1 MTVDKD
7 SAHKEPPKGVF
18 GSFRYLGPGLIL
30 SASIVG
36 SGELIATTA
45 LGAKAGFCVLWV
57 LILGCLIKVA
67 VQLEYGR
74 FCICHGIPSFQ
85 AWNQLPGP
93 RVWQLHWSIHVGLV
107 SFAAMVMGMGAVMGG
122 AAQAASAVFGG
133 SSVGLWIVILWMV
146 IALLVYSGKY
156 QLIELAA
163 IGMNFVFVSI
173 ILFCVFAVQRTEYAF
188 GWDDVA
194 CGFGLRLPAE
204 AIVLA
209 LTAFGI
215 TGLGSGEII
224 MYPYWC
230 LEKGYAAWT
239 GRRDDSAE
247 WIRRARGWIR
257 VMTLDAVISMI
268 VYTVVTVAFY
278 FLGAAVLHAQA
289 ELKDGAELI
298 SQLSQIFTEVL
309 GPGATG
315 LFMVGALFVLFS
327 TAFANT
333 AGFSHVWTDLA
344 GLYQLYELDNP
355 KSKKRTFAIFSF
367 AFPGIWGIFYLWLQQ
382 PILLVV
388 ILGIANSVFLI
399 IVAYQALVF
408 RYRRTDK
415 CIVPSKL
422 YDKFLLTSVLAIG
435 FVAVRSLIAAM
446 DKWLGLLN

>member
-1 MTVDKD
+1 
-7 SAHKEPPKGVF
+7 
-18 GSFRYLGPGLIL
+18 LGPGLIL

-74 FCICHGIPSFQ
+74 FCICHGTPSFQ

-93 RVWQLHWSIHVGLV
+93 RFWRLHWSIHVGLI

-188 GWDDVA
+188 GWSDMVG
-194 CGFGLRLPAE
+194 GFGLRLPGE

-215 TGLGSGEII
+215 TGLGSGEIV

-230 LEKGYAAWT
+230 MEKGYAAWT

-247 WIRRARGWIR
+247 WVRRARGWIR

-298 SQLSQIFTEVL
+298 GQLSQIFTEVL
-309 GPGATG
+309 GPQATG
-315 LFMVGALFVLFS
+315 LFMVGAFFVLFS

-333 AGFSHVWTDLA
+333 AGFSHVWTDLL
-344 GLYQLYELDNP
+344 GLYRLSDLNNP
-355 KSKKRTFAIFSF
+355 RSRKRAFAILAF
-367 AFPGIWGIFYLWLQQ
+367 AFPGIWGIFYLWLRQ

-399 IVAYQALVF
+399 VVAYQALVF

-422 YDKFLLTSVLAIG
+422 YDMFLLASVLAIG
-435 FVAVRSLIAAM
+435 FVAVRSLVAALQN
-446 DKWLGLLN
+446 WLGLI

>member
-1 MTVDKD
+1 MLIDKKT
-7 SAHKEPPKGVF
+7 KEPPQGLF
-18 GSFRYLGPGLIL
+18 RSLRYLGPGLIL

-57 LILGCLIKVA
+57 LILGCIIKVA
-67 VQLEYGR
+67 VQLEYGKN
-74 FCICHGIPSFQ
+74 CICYGKPSFQ
-85 AWNQLPGP
+85 AWNGLPGP
-93 RVWQLHWSIHVGLV
+93 RVWHLHWSIHVGLV
-107 SFAAMVMGMGAVMGG
+107 SFAAMVIGMGAVMGG
-122 AAQAASAVFGG
+122 AAQAASEAFGG
-133 SSVGLWIVILWMV
+133 RGVMLWIVILWLI

-156 QLIELAA
+156 RLIELAA
-163 IGMNFVFVSI
+163 VGMNSVFVSI
-173 ILFCVFAVQRTEYAF
+173 ILFCVFALQRTQYAF
-188 GWDDVA
+188 GWNDVA
-194 CGFGLRLPAE
+194 EGFGIRLPAE

-209 LTAFGI
+209 LAAFGI

-239 GRRDDSAE
+239 GPRDDSPE
-247 WIRRARGWIR
+247 WLRRARGWIR

-278 FLGAAVLHAQA
+278 FLGAAVLHVQA

-315 LFMVGALFVLFS
+315 LFMVGAFVVLFS

-333 AGFSHVWTDLA
+333 AGYSHVWTDLL
-344 GLYQLYELDNP
+344 GLYRLYDLNNP
-355 KSKKRTFAIFSF
+355 QSRRRVFAIL
-367 AFPGIWGIFYLWLQQ
+367 AVALPAIWGLFYLWLPQ
-382 PILLVV
+382 PLILIA

-399 IVAYQALVF
+399 VVAYQALVF

-415 CIVPSKL
+415 SIAPTRL
-422 YDKFLLTSVLAIG
+422 YDIFLLASTAAIG
-435 FVAVRSLIAAM
+435 FVAMRALIATIN
-446 DKWLGLLN
+446 KWLGLTG

>member
-1 MTVDKD
+1 MDKNN
-7 SAHKEPPKGVF
+7 ARKEPPKGVL

-45 LGAKAGFCVLWV
+45 LGAKAGFAVLWV

-93 RVWQLHWSIHVGLV
+93 RIWRLHWSIHVGLV
-107 SFAAMVMGMGAVMGG
+107 SFAAMVIGMGAVMGG
-122 AAQAASAVFGG
+122 AAQAASQAFGL
-133 SSVGLWIVILWMV
+133 SSTALWIGILWII
-146 IALLVYSGKY
+146 IALLVCSGRY
-156 QLIELAA
+156 RLIELAA

-173 ILFCVFAVQRTEYAF
+173 ILFCVFAVQRTQFAF
-188 GWDDVA
+188 GWNDVA
-194 CGFGLRLPAE
+194 AGFGLKLPSE

-239 GRRDDSAE
+239 GPRDDSPE
-247 WIRRARGWIR
+247 WIQRARGWIR
-257 VMTLDAVISMI
+257 VMTLDAFVSMV

-278 FLGAAVLHAQA
+278 FLGAAVLHGQA

-298 SQLSQIFTEVL
+298 SQLSRIFTDVL
-309 GPGATG
+309 GQGAKG
-315 LFMVGALFVLFS
+315 LFMVGAFFVLFS

-333 AGFSHVWTDLA
+333 AGYSHVWTDLL
-344 GLYQLYELDNP
+344 GLYRLYDLNNP
-355 KSKKRTFAIFSF
+355 RSKRRTFALLAI
-367 AFPGIWGIFYLWLQQ
+367 AFPAIWGLFYLWL
-382 PILLVV
+382 PRPMLLVA

-399 IVAYQALVF
+399 VVAYQALVF
-408 RYRRTDK
+408 RYRQTAK
-415 CIVPSKL
+415 CIVPGKP
-422 YDKFLLTSVLAIG
+422 YDIFLLASVVAIG
-435 FVAVRSLIAAM
+435 FVAARSLIAA
-446 DKWLGLLN
+446 LQN